1 MQIAG
6 DYSLPT
12 NMGGNSQ
19 GGEGVCKT
27 LVLLDTEGSIPS
39 PPTTTRK
46 RTRHEHHR
54 AVVAQ

>member
-46 RTRHEHHR
+46 RR
-54 AVVAQ
+54 AHFN

>member
-6 DYSLPT
+6 SYSPPT

-19 GGEGVCKT
+19 GGEGACKA
-27 LVLLDTEGSIPS
+27 LVLRDTEGSISS
-39 PPTTTRK
+39 PPTIERK